1 MLIVYNENF
10 KETLINEVYS
20 SNRNK
25 QNHFLFPSVV
35 LMDGTNQGN
44 LL

>member
-10 KETLINEVYS
+10 KENLINEVYS

-25 QNHFLFPSVV
+25 QNQFLFPSLV